1 MRFLGHVDLAVA
13 EGIADGVSAA
23 APRAFDVGLG
33 GLGSFQRG
41 RMARVV
47 WLGLAEGVG
56 QIGELVARVEGESVR
71 AGLAPEGRKFH
82 AHLTLARAR
91 DRDGA
96 PLPELP
102 EPPTLASWKATEL
115 ILYRSHLGRAGSTY
129 EKLRTIRLR

>member
-1 MRFLGHVDLAVA
+1 VRFLGHVEGAVA
-13 EGIADGVSAA
+13 ERIADGVSAA
-23 APRAFDVGLG
+23 APPAFDVALG
-33 GLGSFQRG
+33 GLGTFRRA

-47 WLGLAEGVG
+47 WLGLAEGVAG
-56 QIGELVARVEGESVR
+56 IGELVALVEAESVR

-102 EPPTLASWKATEL
+102 EPPRLASWKATEL
-115 ILYRSHLGRAGSTY
+115 ILYRSHLGRGGSSY